1 MTASGIPDPAYALT
15 PTGNLRRR
23 AAISRLFESIA
34 VGAAGLAV
42 GVLGILVVYVAVRG
56 LSIVSVSFLTSN
68 LPPPTGD
75 SGGIGPA
82 LLGTGEIVL
91 FATLIA
97 LPVGVLTALFLN
109 EYAGPRTAAAL
120 SLLLDLMNGLPTI
133 VAGVFVFGLIVVPM
147 NKQSAYAAAI
157 ALAVVMLPL
166 IARASLEALRRIPP
180 TLREAAD
187 ALGVSRWRTVVGVI
201 LPGAA
206 SGIATAT
213 ILAIA
218 RASGE
223 TAPLLFTDT
232 LFTSPGVQL
241 DPTQTVPNIP
251 FEIYT
256 LVESGYPGA
265 VSRAWGAAF
274 VLLAA
279 ILAANIIARTV
290 VGRSER
296 KYGR

>member
-1 MTASGIPDPAYALT
+1 MSVPDPAYALT
-15 PTGNLRRR
+15 PSGNLRRR
-23 AAISRLFESIA
+23 ALVSRIIETLA
-34 VGAAGLAV
+34 VGSAGLAV
-42 GVLGILVVYVAVRG
+42 VVLGILVVYVAVRG
-56 LSIVSVSFLTSN
+56 LSVVSFSFLTSS

-82 LLGTGEIVL
+82 LLGTGELVL
-91 FATLIA
+91 FATAIA
-97 LPVGVLTALFLN
+97 LPVGVFTAIFLS
-109 EYAGPRTAAAL
+109 EYAGPRVAAAL

-133 VAGVFVFGLIVVPM
+133 VAGVFVFALLVVPLHA
-147 NKQSAYAAAI
+147 QSGFAGSL
-157 ALAVVMLPL
+157 ALSVVMLPL

-187 ALGVSRWRTVVGVI
+187 ALGVSRWRTIVGVI

-213 ILAIA
+213 ILAVA
-218 RASGE
+218 RAAGE
-223 TAPLLFTDT
+223 TAPLLFTTT
-232 LFTSPGVQL
+232 LFISQGVQIN
-241 DPTQTVPNIP
+241 PTQPVPNIP

-279 ILAANIIARTV
+279 ILAANIVARTL